1 MDSTSEKRRE
11 TGSTISL
18 VDERYFGSVS
28 TKTKR
33 NFLPMEICL
42 ERD

>member
-33 NFLPMEICL
+33 NFFTYGDLPGT
-42 ERD
+42 